1 MEEECG
7 ENGWGE
13 GSMLRGAGEAGQG
26 RCGRERRR
34 EAEGC
39 VGGAALSS
47 RVGEQAP
54 ATRSSSGPGDMA
66 TQTAPSMLLGALPC
80 SIADVV

>member
-1 MEEECG
+1 MEEECR
-7 ENGWGE
+7 EKGWGE
-13 GSMLRGAGEAGQG
+13 GTMLRVQGKWDRGAVGGKGGERQKGV
-26 RCGRERRR
+26 
-34 EAEGC
+34 

-66 TQTAPSMLLGALPC
+66 TQTAPSTPLGALPC